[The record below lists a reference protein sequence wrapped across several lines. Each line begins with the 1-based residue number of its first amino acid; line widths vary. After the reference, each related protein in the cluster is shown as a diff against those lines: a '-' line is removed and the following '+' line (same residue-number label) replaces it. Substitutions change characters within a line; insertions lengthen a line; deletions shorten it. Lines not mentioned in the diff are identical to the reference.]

1 MFSFDLD
8 TLLFRILAFVI
19 AFSIHEWAHAMV
31 AYSFGDD
38 TAKREGRLTLNPV
51 SHLDPLGLIM
61 ILFGPFGWAKPVP
74 FNPYNLRG
82 NKRLGIILI
91 SAAGPISNLIL
102 AFIFLKLWIWTG
114 QSAWVVT
121 WPIKWIELTQ
131 GVFQFSF
138 IINTAMFVFNLLPI
152 APLDGSKILRYT
164 MPSRLDSHF
173 ERFEPYGMFVLLLI
187 IIIPMFSIILQ
198 LPFNWVLETLFN
210 LVT

>member
-1 MFSFDLD
+1 MFNFDLD

-38 TAKREGRLTLNPV
+38 TAKRMGRLTLNPV

-114 QSAWVVT
+114 QSEWVAT
-121 WPIKWIELTQ
+121 WPMKSIELAE
-131 GVFQFSF
+131 GVFKFSF
-138 IINTAMFVFNLLPI
+138 VINTAMFVFNLLPI
-152 APLDGSKILRYT
+152 APLDGSKILRYS
-164 MPSRLDSHF
+164 MPARLDPHF
-173 ERFEPYGMFVLLLI
+173 DRFEPYGMFVLLLI
-187 IIIPMFSIILQ
+187 IIIPVFSVILQ

>member
-1 MFSFDLD
+1 MFNFDLD

-38 TAKREGRLTLNPV
+38 TAKRMGRLTLNPV

-114 QSAWVVT
+114 QSEWVAT
-121 WPIKWIELTQ
+121 WPMKSIELAE
-131 GVFQFSF
+131 GVFKFSF
-138 IINTAMFVFNLLPI
+138 VINTAMFVFNLLPI
-152 APLDGSKILRYT
+152 APLDGSKILRYS
-164 MPSRLDSHF
+164 MPARLDPHF
-173 ERFEPYGMFVLLLI
+173 DRFEPDGMFVLLLI
-187 IIIPMFSIILQ
+187 IIIPVFSVILQ

>member
-1 MFSFDLD
+1 MFNFELD

-38 TAKREGRLTLNPV
+38 TAKRAGRLTLNPI
-51 SHLDPLGLIM
+51 SHVDPLGLIM

-102 AFIFLKLWIWTG
+102 AFIFLKLWLWTS
-114 QSAWVVT
+114 QSVWVAT
-121 WPIKWIELTQ
+121 WPVKWIELAQ

-138 IINTAMFVFNLLPI
+138 VINTAMFVFNLLPI
-152 APLDGSKILRYT
+152 APLDGSKILRYAL
-164 MPSRLDSHF
+164 PARLDPHF
-173 ERFEPYGMFVLLLI
+173 DRFEPYGMFVLLLI

-198 LPFNWVLETLFN
+198 VPFQWVLDMLFN
-210 LVT
+210 IVV

>member
-1 MFSFDLD
+1 MFNFDLD

-38 TAKREGRLTLNPV
+38 TAKRMGRLTLNPI

-102 AFIFLKLWIWTG
+102 ALIFLKLWIWTG
-114 QSAWVVT
+114 QSEWVAT
-121 WPIKWIELTQ
+121 WSIKWIELAK
-131 GVFQFSF
+131 GVFEFSF

-152 APLDGSKILRYT
+152 APLDGSKILRYA
-164 MPSRLDSHF
+164 MPARLDRHF
-173 ERFEPYGMFVLLLI
+173 DRFEPYGMFVLLLI
-187 IIIPMFSIILQ
+187 IIIPVFSMVLQ
-198 LPFNWVLETLFN
+198 YPFNWVLETMFN
-210 LVT
+210 IVS